1 MFVIVV
7 LPWWFWVRIPAS
19 FLSTSLTT
27 KINNLKIIFDVVGHR
42 RNIPF
47 FLLPVECIIS
57 PLSLKFEL
65 YKIVL
70 SRAEKYCNPMV
81 AK

>member
-1 MFVIVV
+1 M
-7 LPWWFWVRIPAS
+7 RIPAS

-27 KINNLKIIFDVVGHR
+27 EINNLKNIFDVVGHR
-42 RNIPF
+42 RNILF
-47 FLLPVECIIS
+47 ALLTVDCNIS
-57 PLSLKFEL
+57 PLSLKLEL

-70 SRAEKYCNPMV
+70 SRVEKYRNPMV